1 MFIKLINKIYN
12 ICKGKYSIEE
22 VRFVLNNVLMVLCHT
37 ITFFI
42 IVCLMNFFWGGLIFY
57 ITYILLR
64 SFAGG
69 IHMRTPLK
77 CYVMSI
83 LLFIIVIK
91 LCELISINIFLLL
104 AIISV
109 IILSIIAPVDNESK
123 RLNLKET
130 KVYKRIIHIILI
142 LYIMIISLLY
152 IFDLNVY
159 VKAICSGIILETFMV
174 IIGKLKNITSIKF

>member
-1 MFIKLINKIYN
+1 
-12 ICKGKYSIEE
+12 
-22 VRFVLNNVLMVLCHT
+22 
-37 ITFFI
+37 
-42 IVCLMNFFWGGLIFY
+42 
-57 ITYILLR
+57 
-64 SFAGG
+64 
-69 IHMRTPLK
+69 
-77 CYVMSI
+77 MSI

-174 IIGKLKNITSIKF
+174 IVGKLKNITSIKF